1 MILLMNHIS
10 HMWGQKIGAIFN
22 LALAMFI
29 CINLR
34 YQLRMIN
41 SKRARW
47 AERSGCRSESEMLS
61 FVASLRAVYIT
72 RQIQIYHFLIYT
84 DFITSFI
91 PCKKPITA
99 VPTNLLYLLSVKIH
113 RKSEL
118 NVLENT
124 AIRLLFLKNI
134 DLFYEATKKCLLFS
148 ICELII

>member
-1 MILLMNHIS
+1 
-10 HMWGQKIGAIFN
+10 
-22 LALAMFI
+22 
-29 CINLR
+29 
-34 YQLRMIN
+34 
-41 SKRARW
+41 
-47 AERSGCRSESEMLS
+47 MLS